1 MKNSVSTAWRHTS
14 IGCPH
19 PSPVFRFFVF
29 EKREKKSEIFLFFE
43 FFNNTK
49 KKKKRNKKK
58 LEKKKNLSNSPE
70 SVAFIVALGTS
81 VRSAARVNARITD
94 HIGLTRPFQVYLGMY
109 LNFFFL
115 NVFFF

>member
-1 MKNSVSTAWRHTS
+1 MSFLSSFLFFFSFSLSPPSLSLFPYLGLKNSVSTAWRHTS

-19 PSPVFRFFVF
+19 P
-29 EKREKKSEIFLFFE
+29 
-43 FFNNTK
+43 
-49 KKKKRNKKK
+49 
-58 LEKKKNLSNSPE
+58 SPE